1 MKAKSI
7 GIESILILGRGK
19 LVDYLALTKFRLML
33 LVLITV
39 GIGFYL
45 ASGSDTFL
53 FLNVLIGVA
62 CVGSGANV
70 LNQWYERG
78 YDAQMKR
85 TRHRPLPSGRLN
97 HNEALIFGLIISVA
111 GLLYLTFTVNLLTT
125 VLGIASWAS
134 YLYIYTPLKRRTVL
148 NTWVGAI
155 PGALPPLMGW
165 TAARG
170 TLDWQA
176 LSLFAILYLWQ
187 LPHFF
192 AVSWM
197 YREDYKNGGFRM
209 LSLEDP
215 SGRKTGQQMIFNTL
229 LLFLASLSLFFTSQT
244 GILYLLCALALG
256 ILFLAT
262 TLRFFK
268 RRTNVNARVVFFASI
283 IYFPVLWLAMVL
295 DRMAGWGSL

>member
-1 MKAKSI
+1 MKAKAI
-7 GIESILILGRGK
+7 GLGTIGILGRSK
-19 LVDYLALTKFRLML
+19 FVDYLALTKFRLML

-45 ASGSDTFL
+45 ASGSGTLL
-53 FLNVLIGVA
+53 FLNVLLGVA
-62 CVGSGANV
+62 CVGSGANA
-70 LNQWYERG
+70 LNQWIERG

-85 TRHRPLPSGRLN
+85 TRHRPLPSGGL
-97 HNEALIFGLIISVA
+97 HPHEALIFGLIISAV
-111 GLLYLTFTVNLLTT
+111 GMIYLTVTVNLLTT
-125 VLGIASWAS
+125 LLGIASWAS
-134 YLYIYTPLKRRTVL
+134 YLFLYTPLKRRTVL

-197 YREDYKNGGFRM
+197 YREDYKRGGFRM
-209 LSLEDP
+209 LSLDDP
-215 SGRKTGQQMIFNTL
+215 SGLKTGIQMILNTSL
-229 LLFLASLSLFFTSQT
+229 LLLASLSLLYISQT
-244 GILYLLCALALG
+244 GILYMISAFVLG
-256 ILFLAT
+256 MMFLAI

-268 RRTNVNARVVFFASI
+268 QRTIVNARVVFFASI
-283 IYFPVLWLAMVL
+283 IYFPLLWLAMVL
-295 DRMAGWGSL
+295 DRMVGLGSL

>member
-1 MKAKSI
+1 MKAKALGFETI
-7 GIESILILGRGK
+7 FVLGRSK
-19 LVDYLALTKFRLML
+19 FVDYLALTKFRLML

-45 ASGSDTFL
+45 ASGSGTLL
-53 FLNVLIGVA
+53 FLNVLFGVA

-70 LNQWYERG
+70 LNQWIERG
-78 YDAQMKR
+78 YDAQMRR
-85 TRHRPLPSGRLN
+85 TQHRPLPSGRLN
-97 HNEALIFGLIISVA
+97 HYEALIFGLVISLV
-111 GLLYLTFTVNLLTT
+111 GLIYLTVTVNLVTT
-125 VLGIASWAS
+125 LLGIASWAS
-134 YLYIYTPLKRRTVL
+134 YLFLYTPLKRRTVL

-197 YREDYKNGGFRM
+197 YREDYKKGGFRM

-215 SGRKTGQQMIFNTL
+215 SGLKTGLQMIINTL
-229 LLFLASLSLFFTSQT
+229 LLLLASLSLLSISHT
-244 GILYLLCALALG
+244 GTLYMICAFILG
-256 ILFLAT
+256 MLFLVT

-268 RRTNVNARVVFFASI
+268 QRTIVNARIVFFASI
-283 IYFPVLWLAMVL
+283 IYFPTLWLVMVL
-295 DRMAGWGSL
+295 DRMVGLGRL